1 MTVSF
6 DVDEFRNYGS
16 HSVKECSEA
25 LAKACDGGR
34 WPRLHTCDTR
44 TLTHTHH
51 PHRRCLGHPANWV
64 EPNYQT
70 GGLVT
75 WEWVQSLT
83 IDDLQL
89 DRVDFIK
96 IDVEGFET
104 RVLKGGLQTIQK
116 LLPVIYFEELN
127 APMKTPEDGVYL
139 SPGYEEVLRPL
150 GYDCFF
156 HDAP

>member
-1 MTVSF
+1 MT
-6 DVDEFRNYGS
+6 
-16 HSVKECSEA
+16 
-25 LAKACDGGR
+25 
-34 WPRLHTCDTR
+34 RLHVLRRLLLLHVTSQVCDSST
-44 TLTHTHH
+44 
-51 PHRRCLGHPANWV
+51 RRCLGHPANWV
-64 EPNYQT
+64 EPDYQT